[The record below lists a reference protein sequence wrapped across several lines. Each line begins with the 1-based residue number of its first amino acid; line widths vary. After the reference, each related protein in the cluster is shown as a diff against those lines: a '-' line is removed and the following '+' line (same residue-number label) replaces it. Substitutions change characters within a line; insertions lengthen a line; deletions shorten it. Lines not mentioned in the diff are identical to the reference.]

1 MKFINKI
8 LCFLGLHDDET
19 ISSIKIDNFGSYEL
33 KSICRH
39 CGRTTIEI
47 VRYAPTGDVTS
58 FKFTRWNK
66 YNDTNDNIRIQIIF
80 IKTQ

>member
-1 MKFINKI
+1 MTVYISIKKKRKKMKFINKI

-19 ISSIKIDNFGSYEL
+19 ISSIKIDNFGSYKL

-58 FKFTRWNK
+58 FKFTR
-66 YNDTNDNIRIQIIF
+66 
-80 IKTQ
+80 